1 MNLTE
6 ISYKI
11 LYHVKGYIRLE
22 VPCLK
27 KLSWSYFFKNFKK
40 APPFSIPPGINH
52 FHVNPMS
59 GSIVIMYNP
68 DAIDIFEYFEKMA
81 SDPEVKK
88 IIQG

>member
-1 MNLTE
+1 
-6 ISYKI
+6 
-11 LYHVKGYIRLE
+11 
-22 VPCLK
+22 
-27 KLSWSYFFKNFKK
+27 
-40 APPFSIPPGINH
+40 
-52 FHVNPMS
+52 MS